1 MLVVTTGV
9 VVLPLT
15 VVVLLF
21 VFVLL
26 VVVVVVVAVALF
38 VVTPV
43 VGVTEAPLT
52 VVTVADER
60 VAGAT
65 AGATAEGVA
74 STAATPASAP
84 VVVTGV
90 EVQATK
96 QTAKI
101 ETKFFITLKFPSF
114 KKSC

>member
-1 MLVVTTGV
+1 V
-9 VVLPLT
+9 
-15 VVVLLF
+15 
-21 VFVLL
+21 
-26 VVVVVVVAVALF
+26 
-38 VVTPV
+38 
-43 VGVTEAPLT
+43 
-52 VVTVADER
+52 
-60 VAGAT
+60 
-65 AGATAEGVA
+65 GATAEGVA